1 MNDITAM
8 KSDMVKEIAV
18 LLMEKDKNL
27 TMDRALSILFNSD
40 TYTKIMDDRTN
51 LYFQSPRYVFSFL
64 QTELSMLSPM
74 FF

>member
-40 TYTKIMDDRTN
+40 TSTNIMDDRTN

-64 QTELSMLSPM
+64 QTELETGKMG
-74 FF
+74 